1 VRLRI
6 MASEDREA
14 RPGETGD
21 VQVSGPGVMLG
32 YWRAPAATA
41 SVITDNGL
49 ERWLRTGDL
58 GYVDD
63 DGFLY
68 LTGRRADL
76 IKTGAHRVL
85 PAAIEE
91 AALELADVAEAAA
104 CGIPDPM
111 LGQSVLL
118 VVVPRRGANLTTAA
132 VQAHCRK
139 RLTRHMVGW
148 VDAFAGAVATGAMRP
163 GDPDDVTVT
172 DPAAQY
178 RESADRLLAA
188 WRAGDGPDGQYRL
201 TGDSPVP
208 GTFLYPMMLGEYI
221 AHGWDLAK
229 ATGQPLDWPDEGAT
243 QALESM
249 RAMVKPEHRSPDGW
263 VGEEVEVADD
273 APPLEKLVAFT
284 GRNPAWEPPK

>member
-1 VRLRI
+1 VANVEGMDDMRK
-6 MASEDREA
+6 
-14 RPGETGD
+14 
-21 VQVSGPGVMLG
+21 
-32 YWRAPAATA
+32 
-41 SVITDNGL
+41 
-49 ERWLRTGDL
+49 GDL
-58 GYVDD
+58 LEAVLHRTQAVVAGVPAGAGDD
-63 DGFLY
+63 P
-68 LTGRRADL
+68 TPCSRW
-76 IKTGAHRVL
+76 TV
-85 PAAIEE
+85 
-91 AALELADVAEAAA
+91 
-104 CGIPDPM
+104 
-111 LGQSVLL
+111 S
-118 VVVPRRGANLTTAA
+118 
-132 VQAHCRK
+132 